1 MHKVVDFVQMR
12 LRKRRVED
20 ESYKVANEA
29 TFGWKA
35 EALYRKEEIFADDDL
50 DGIEEW
56 WQKPELSKEKKLE
69 KLKQADRQAKFQ
81 QANSREFQQP
91 NYGRNNF
98 FNKSKSDF
106 GGEQSSPYPNRSGQR
121 CYLCQ
126 TVGHIARFC
135 PSRDQQGHQGQY
147 GQQRNRY
154 PQLQQQQG
162 ARPQG
167 PSQQNQNQN

>member
-1 MHKVVDFVQMR
+1 MR

-20 ESYKVANEA
+20 ETYKVANEA

-69 KLKQADRQAKFQ
+69 KLKQADREAKFQ
-81 QANSREFQQP
+81 QANSRKWQP
-91 NYGRNNF
+91 PNARRNNF

-106 GGEQSSPYPNRSGQR
+106 GAGQSRPFLNRSGQK
-121 CYLCQ
+121 CYHCQ
-126 TVGHIARFC
+126 TQGHIARFC
-135 PSRDQQGHQGQY
+135 PSKQGQGFQG

-154 PQLQQQQG
+154 PQHLQQQQG

-167 PSQQNQNQN
+167 PGQQNQNQN